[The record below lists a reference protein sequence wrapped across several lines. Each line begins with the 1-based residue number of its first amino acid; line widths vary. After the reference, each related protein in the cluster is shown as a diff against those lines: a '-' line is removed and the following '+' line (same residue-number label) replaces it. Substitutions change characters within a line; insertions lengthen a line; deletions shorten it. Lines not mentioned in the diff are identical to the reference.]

1 MKHFTKILVLSAAL
15 VVPNLAQLSSADA
28 NYERAER
35 IFSNW
40 QKFIECAGKG
50 NKAEM
55 EVLLKLPEKEGKP
68 DGKVI
73 NSAFSKVILE
83 GSKDTMDWMLSLPV
97 GQGRPDQFG
106 VDKAF
111 VDAFAVL
118 AVGVAG
124 FENILDNIKHLLS
137 NNGMMKPSKHI
148 IKLAYYKCK
157 DKPELTSI
165 LSTFLNEDQQADME
179 GRRQTIKQAE
189 K

>member
-1 MKHFTKILVLSAAL
+1 MKHFTKILVLSAAI
-15 VVPNLAQLSSADA
+15 VVPHLAQLSAADA
-28 NYERAER
+28 GKEYEIADR

-55 EVLLKLPEKEGKP
+55 EVLLKLSEKEGKP
-68 DGKVI
+68 DGEVI
-73 NSAFSKVILE
+73 NSAFSKVVLE

-97 GQGRPDQFG
+97 GQGRPDQVG

-137 NNGMMKPSKHI
+137 SNGMMKPSKHI
-148 IKLAYYKCK
+148 IKLAYDRCR

-165 LSTFLNEDQQADME
+165 LSTFLNEDQQTDME
-179 GRRQTIKQAE
+179 GRRKTIK
-189 K
+189 